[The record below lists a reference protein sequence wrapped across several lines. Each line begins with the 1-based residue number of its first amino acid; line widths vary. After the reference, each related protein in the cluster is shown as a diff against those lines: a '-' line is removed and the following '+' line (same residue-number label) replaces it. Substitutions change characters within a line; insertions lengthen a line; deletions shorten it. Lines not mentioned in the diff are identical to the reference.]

1 VSTPIPTASSD
12 AEATL
17 FDESASAAA
26 DTVTEP
32 TVNGFEALGVPAALA
47 RQLFERGIT
56 APFPIQAATLP
67 PALAGRDVCGR
78 APTGSGKTL
87 AFGIPLM
94 QRVGRARPNHPRGL
108 VLAPTRELAAQI
120 TDELRQLAHPEQT
133 IEAFYGGVGF
143 GNQLRALRNGVD
155 VAVACPG
162 RLADLINQGH
172 VHLDE
177 VDMVV
182 LDEAD
187 RMADMGFLH
196 EVKRLLD
203 ACASQRQT
211 LLFSATLDGDVDV
224 IIKRYMNN
232 PVKHEEAGAE
242 NEGDGAEHMFW
253 GVERADR
260 VEVAARIIARTGPTV
275 VFCRTKRGADRV
287 AKQLDQR
294 GVTAVAIHGDR
305 SQSQRERAL
314 EQFRQGRA
322 RAIVATDVAARGIH
336 VDGVA
341 CVIHFDP
348 SEDPK
353 DYVHRSGRTGRAG
366 ASGSVISFVGRDQRR
381 DMNQQQRILG
391 RTFDIVE
398 ANPAALPEAPPFVAP
413 PARPS
418 RPNNNGG
425 GGGGGGRNRNR
436 NRNGGG
442 GGGRPGGPRKG
453 GSRKPG
459 ANGSSGNGSGGNGGG
474 SGASN
479 GGGTSN
485 SGARR
490 VSTGNG
496 NSRPGGGH
504 RSGQGRPAA
513 AR

>member
-1 VSTPIPTASSD
+1 MNSPIPTASLD
-12 AEATL
+12 AQDQDVSAQETTAQETTL
-17 FDESASAAA
+17 S
-26 DTVTEP
+26 EP
-32 TVNGFEALGVPAALA
+32 EQNGFEAVGVPAALA
-47 RQLFERGIT
+47 KSLFKRGIT
-56 APFPIQAATLP
+56 APFPIQVATLP
-67 PALAGRDVCGR
+67 PALEGRDVCGR

-87 AFGIPLM
+87 ALGIPLM
-94 QRVGRARPNHPRGL
+94 LRVGRARPNHPRAL

-120 TDELRQLAHPEQT
+120 TDELRQLGDSEQT
-133 IEAFYGGVGF
+133 VEAFYGGVGF

-172 VHLDE
+172 VHLNE
-177 VDMVV
+177 VDLVV

-203 ACASQRQT
+203 ACASPRQT

-232 PVKHEEAGAE
+232 PVRHEEAGADS
-242 NEGDGAEHMFW
+242 EGDTAEHMFW
-253 GVERADR
+253 AVERADR
-260 VEVAARIIARTGPTV
+260 VEMTAQIVARTGPTV

-287 AKQLDQR
+287 AKQLEQR
-294 GVTAVAIHGDR
+294 GVRAVAIHGDR

-322 RAIVATDVAARGIH
+322 QAIVATDVAARGIH

-366 ASGSVISFVGRDQRR
+366 AAGSVISFVGRDQRR
-381 DMNQQQRILG
+381 DMNQQQRSLK
-391 RTFDIVE
+391 RKFEIVD
-398 ANPAALPEAPPFVAP
+398 ANPAGLPEAPPFVAP
-413 PARPS
+413 PARPERS
-418 RPNNNGG
+418 NS
-425 GGGGGGRNRNR
+425 GGGRPGSRNGGS
-436 NRNGGG
+436 RNGGG
-442 GGGRPGGPRKG
+442 RPGGQRKGGRPGGPRKG
-453 GSRKPG
+453 AR
-459 ANGSSGNGSGGNGGG
+459 SSGSGNSGSGSGNSG
-474 SGASN
+474 SGSQRAS
-479 GGGTSN
+479 
-485 SGARR
+485 
-490 VSTGNG
+490 
-496 NSRPGGGH
+496 
-504 RSGQGRPAA
+504 QGRSSA